1 MRVAAAAFSIALTV
15 ALGACEVG
23 PHYRVPEP
31 ALPKAFAGAEGAQDT
46 GNDAVLSSWWQQ
58 FGDRN
63 MESLVTDALKSNL
76 DLQSAASRIRQA
88 REQEIIAGAA
98 EWPSVNATGLGANV
112 HSNSNPLGALG
123 GNQGGAGG
131 GGSSADNTA
140 TDLKLYSVGFDAT
153 WELDVFGG
161 VRRGI
166 EAARASA
173 DAAVWGMRDAEVSLS
188 AEVAL
193 DYMNL
198 CATRM
203 RIALVNDLVQ
213 RERQTL
219 EIVQAR
225 RGAGFVSEL
234 DVNQQRAQLAATSAQ
249 LPALDAEA
257 RAMTHAL
264 AVLLARNPED
274 IPPELSGANQLPSVP
289 TQLPAGL
296 PSDLLRR
303 RPDVRQAERRLAAAT
318 AEIGVAVAQ
327 LYPHFD
333 IIAAASF
340 ANGSLSNLVSSQH
353 FSRIGAGL
361 IRWPVFQAG
370 KVRANVKVAEE
381 QRNQAYLAYQKAVLG
396 ALRDTEDAL
405 TRFAAEQQRLKSLEE
420 SEQAASSSLDIAQ
433 AQYRSGLVP
442 FINVLSANAA
452 LLDAR
457 GQLVES
463 RMALAQ
469 DGVSLYKA
477 LGGGWPA
484 QQ

>member
-1 MRVAAAAFSIALTV
+1 VRVNATAFQV
-15 ALGACEVG
+15 AVLVVLAGCEVG
-23 PHYRVPEP
+23 PHYRAPEP
-31 ALPKAFAGAEGAQDT
+31 GMPKDFVAANNGGEINEAA
-46 GNDAVLSSWWQQ
+46 LSSWWQQ
-58 FGDRN
+58 FDDAN
-63 MESLVTDALKSNL
+63 MQSLVADALKSNL

-88 REQEIIAGAA
+88 REQEVIAGAP
-98 EWPSVNATGLGANV
+98 EWPSVNATGLGADV
-112 HSNSNPLGALG
+112 HSNSNPLAP
-123 GNQGGAGG
+123 
-131 GGSSADNTA
+131 GSPAN
-140 TDLKLYSVGFDAT
+140 LKLYSVGFDAT

-161 VRRGI
+161 VRRGV
-166 EAARASA
+166 EAARASS

-203 RIALVNDLVQ
+203 RIAIVNDLAE

-219 EIVQAR
+219 EIVEAR

-234 DVNQQRAQLAATSAQ
+234 DVNQQRAQLAATTAQ
-249 LPALDAEA
+249 LPTLDAEA
-257 RAMTHAL
+257 RAMTHAI

-274 IPPELSGANQLPSVP
+274 IPAELPGAS
-289 TQLPAGL
+289 QLPAVPTLLPTGL

-340 ANGSLSNLVSSQH
+340 ANDSLGNLVSSQH

-405 TRFAAEQQRLKSLEE
+405 TRFSAEQRRLKSPEE
-420 SEQAASSSLDIAQ
+420 SEQAANSSLDIAQ
-433 AQYRSGLVP
+433 AQYRNGLVP

-452 LLDAR
+452 LLDVR

-469 DGVSLYKA
+469 DVVSLYKA
-477 LGGGWPA
+477 LGGGWQLP
-484 QQ
+484 Q